1 VLWGLTWPVG
11 NFPLNDDWVYALGAR
26 SIVETGHFTLPSPT
40 ASNVVAQAYWGA
52 LFCLPF
58 GFSFNALR
66 VSTGVLGALGLF
78 AQYQLVRELGAG
90 RRVALVAGL
99 SLAVNPFYLDL
110 STGFM
115 TDVPFAAISAAS
127 LWLYVRAVRRGSAAA
142 FVGAVLL
149 AGAAILIRQ
158 FGLVLPLAFAAA
170 HLARRGVSLRTLA
183 VAVLPLALGVGLHV
197 GYRHWLAAAGRTPLL
212 AGDVAVLVPQHL
224 LTSLHMG
231 AQRAAIALT
240 YLGLCLAPF
249 VLYLASTRQP
259 GRPGDGLR
267 PLHAWGLVTLLT
279 VLLMAALIDLG
290 FVLPGL
296 GNVLAP
302 FGIGPLTLR
311 DTAQFRLNLP
321 VVPPAV
327 AIAWQGLTVL
337 GAAVGMFAALAAARA
352 LLRVARGI
360 LTGRDRQETWPAM
373 LLLVTS
379 GAYAAGILLVG
390 VQYGTFF
397 DRYLLYLIV
406 PLAALLAIR
415 RAPPGPVQDRPWR
428 AALCVGV
435 LGAYA
440 AFSVLGTHDYLAW
453 NRARWQATASLLASG
468 VKPNA
473 IEGGYEFDGWN
484 LYATPVYLDHLQPSN
499 WYYDDDEYV
508 IASGPLG
515 GYTEVRRVAF
525 IKWLGLHEASVLILL
540 RIVPAGF

>member
-142 FVGAVLL
+142 FVGAV
-149 AGAAILIRQ
+149 
-158 FGLVLPLAFAAA
+158 
-170 HLARRGVSLRTLA
+170 
-183 VAVLPLALGVGLHV
+183 
-197 GYRHWLAAAGRTPLL
+197 LL